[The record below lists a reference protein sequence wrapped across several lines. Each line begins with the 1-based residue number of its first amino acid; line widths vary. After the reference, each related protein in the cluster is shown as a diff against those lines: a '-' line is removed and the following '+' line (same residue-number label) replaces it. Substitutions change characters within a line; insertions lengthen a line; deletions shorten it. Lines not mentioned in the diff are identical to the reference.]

1 MCLCGCVHVCVSVSM
16 CGGSRDLCIS
26 VGVHMSGIRT
36 CVSLQLC
43 VCVGAEVC
51 MSAWMYICVE
61 AGIHAFVSVY
71 KWVGRELCVYC
82 R

>member
-1 MCLCGCVHVCVSVSM
+1 
-16 CGGSRDLCIS
+16 
-26 VGVHMSGIRT
+26 
-36 CVSLQLC
+36 
-43 VCVGAEVC
+43 

-82 R
+82 RYANVCEQRYTCLHGCTWVWMQGPVYLCVCM